1 MLLGVGG
8 VGLRQPWTRGG
19 DRGKGQGGKNE
30 GLEYLH
36 RKPSLGRAGRVWPV
50 RRRRNMAP
58 LPPLQN

>member
-1 MLLGVGG
+1 
-8 VGLRQPWTRGG
+8 LRQPWTRGG